1 MNKLTLVAG
10 AILTMAA
17 LGAHAHAHLKASNP
31 KEGAVVKEMPAS
43 ISLTF
48 SESSRITSVSIQKD
62 QEPKQKLTAPTSIG
76 EQISVEVPEL
86 TAGRYTLSW
95 RVAST
100 DDSHIMSGEL
110 HFNVAPMKPRAR
122 ESDPRYVLGDP
133 ARRELHRD
141 VSGGWHGIFYCPV
154 RPHA

>member
-17 LGAHAHAHLKASNP
+17 LGAHAHLKASNP

-62 QEPKQKLTAPTSIG
+62 Q
-76 EQISVEVPEL
+76 
-86 TAGRYTLSW
+86 
-95 RVAST
+95 
-100 DDSHIMSGEL
+100 
-110 HFNVAPMKPRAR
+110 
-122 ESDPRYVLGDP
+122 
-133 ARRELHRD
+133 
-141 VSGGWHGIFYCPV
+141 
-154 RPHA
+154 